1 MNSEKRLTVGR
12 IVLRSFA
19 CLGTAILFLII
30 ALFVLLFIV
39 ANGPSTTIRD
49 KLVLSAT
56 QASAT
61 KWVPRLFLSE
71 EEVQAIVDN
80 SYVDSKLTIDMD
92 SYVDSDNTS
101 EQEEEKLV
109 DGMKYIS
116 ARYDNFKAY
125 ILIVPDASR
134 LYVGT
139 SSDNFSTAI
148 EGKRIF
154 DMAKQENCIAAI
166 NGGGFRD
173 DGGNGTGAA
182 PIGLTFSNGKCV
194 WNDGTKQTFIGID
207 KNDRLVVAESM
218 TKDKAI
224 NLGIT
229 DGVSFQKGNVL
240 IDSDESGVHIH
251 YKQGNTGAA
260 QRTAIGQRADGTFI
274 LLVTDGRTASSLGAT
289 YNEVIDIMVSY
300 GAVTAGMLDGG
311 SSAMMYYE
319 GYFDKYE
326 TDKTLLDRYQLQ
338 GLTNKYKAF
347 SPPRRIPTYFCVSR

>member
-1 MNSEKRLTVGR
+1 MKSEKRLTVGR

-19 CLGTAILFLII
+19 CLGTALLFLII
-30 ALFVLLFIV
+30 ALFVLLFVV

-92 SYVDSDNTS
+92 SYVDNENSP
-101 EQEEEKLV
+101 EKEEEEFI
-109 DGMKYIS
+109 DGMKYITT
-116 ARYDNFKAY
+116 RYDNFKAY
-125 ILIVPDASR
+125 ILVIPDPSR
-134 LYVGT
+134 VYVGVSSQNFNSATVGKT
-139 SSDNFSTAI
+139 SF
-148 EGKRIF
+148 E
-154 DMAKQENCIAAI
+154 MAKQEDCIASI
-166 NGGGFRD
+166 NGGGFLD
-173 DGGNGTGAA
+173 EGGNGTGAK
-182 PIGLTFSNGKCV
+182 PIGLTFSNGECV
-194 WNDGTKQTFIGID
+194 WNDGSNLTFIGINKD
-207 KNDRLVVAESM
+207 NRLVVTESM
-218 TKDKAI
+218 TKAKAEK
-224 NLGIT
+224 LGIT

-240 IDSDESGVHIH
+240 IDSDERGVHIH

-260 QRTAIGQRADGTFI
+260 QRTAIGQRADGAFI
-274 LLVTDGRTASSLGAT
+274 FVVTDGRTASSLGAT
-289 YNEVIDIMVSY
+289 YNEIIDIMVSY

-319 GYFDKYE
+319 NYYDKYDV
-326 TDKTLLDRYQLQ
+326 DKTQLDKYQLQ

-347 SPPRRIPTYFCVSR
+347 SPPRTIPTYFCVSR

>member
-1 MNSEKRLTVGR
+1 MKSEKRLTAGR
-12 IVLRSFA
+12 VVLRTLA
-19 CLGTAILFLII
+19 CLGTALLFLII
-30 ALFVLLFIV
+30 ALFLLLFII

-61 KWVPRLFLSE
+61 KWVPRLFMSE
-71 EEVQAIVDN
+71 EEVQAIIDN

-92 SYVDSDNTS
+92 SYVDKEETPK
-101 EQEEEKLV
+101 EEEEQLI

-125 ILIVPDASR
+125 ILIVPDPSR
-134 LYVGT
+134 VYVGT
-139 SSDNFSTAI
+139 ASKNFSSAT
-148 EGKRIF
+148 EGKRVF
-154 DMAKQENCIAAI
+154 DIAKQEDCIAAI

-173 DGGNGTGAA
+173 DGGMGTGAA
-182 PIGLTFSNGKCV
+182 PSGLTFSNGKCV
-194 WNDGTKQTFIGID
+194 WNDGSKQTFIGID
-207 KNDRLVVAESM
+207 KNNKLVVSEGMTKSQAES
-218 TKDKAI
+218 I
-224 NLGIT
+224 GIT

-240 IDSDESGVHIH
+240 IDSDDSGVHIH

-260 QRTAIGQRADGTFI
+260 QRTAIGQRADGAFI
-274 LLVTDGRTASSLGAT
+274 LVVTDGRTASSLGAT
-289 YNEVIDIMVSY
+289 YNEIIDIMVSY

-319 GYFDKYE
+319 DYYDKYDV
-326 TDKTLLDRYQLQ
+326 DKESLDKYQLQ

-347 SPPRRIPTYFCVSR
+347 SPPRKIPTYFCVSR